1 MWKTHKRL
9 RSNILEPYNKISFSF
24 GFFHSI
30 FFIIELF
37 IQRQVFKRNFVE
49 YNIAVSC
56 ILSSIVFLFYT
67 HFLLGNDMF
76 LVYSLFPKICT
87 GDSQEKSINSTS
99 HQNICVFFLYSVPI
113 FSFFLYIFLNWYVT
127 GIVYFN
133 FTFVYLVPPFA
144 SVINYSLF
152 FQLPV

>member
-9 RSNILEPYNKISFSF
+9 RSKYILEPYNKISFSF

-49 YNIAVSC
+49 YNNIAVSC

-99 HQNICVFFLYSVPI
+99 HLCI
-113 FSFFLYIFLNWYVT
+113 FSLFRSNFFVFSLHIFKLICHRNCLFQFYVCIFGT
-127 GIVYFN
+127 
-133 FTFVYLVPPFA
+133 TFFIRDKL
-144 SVINYSLF
+144 
-152 FQLPV
+152 